1 MFVLIPLTAMSGYAA
16 ALMLDLI
23 AMLLAVRALCI
34 WRPITLLCE
43 FDRAGKP
50 LVDRTLH
57 LSVRL
62 WERLCPART
71 LNDNGQLLV
80 AWGVICVIRLGVTL
94 FLNAMA

>member
-1 MFVLIPLTAMSGYAA
+1 MFVLIPLSTMSGYAM

-50 LVDRTLH
+50 LVDRTLR

-62 WERLCPART
+62 WERLLPGRA
-71 LNDNGQLLV
+71 LNDYSQLLL
-80 AWGVICVIRLGVTL
+80 AWGLICVIRMGVTVL
-94 FLNAMA
+94 LNAMA